1 MSSISLGLVIKPHG
15 LKGVLKVS
23 PGFELLNENAVE
35 AGDEFFID
43 GQSFVLESLEYQPQ
57 GFLVKLAGINS
68 IEAAE
73 TLRGKR
79 IYFPEVPPRYPAKG
93 FYLEQIIGFEFLEQS
108 SKQTGQIRDIYETGA
123 HFNLVL
129 ETSVGTSFDVP
140 MVSQFVKDIDVLKK
154 KVVLDLAKLEH

>member
-1 MSSISLGLVIKPHG
+1 
-15 LKGVLKVS
+15 
-23 PGFELLNENAVE
+23 
-35 AGDEFFID
+35 
-43 GQSFVLESLEYQPQ
+43 LESLEYQPQ
-57 GFLVKLAGINS
+57 GFLVKLADVDT

-93 FYLEQIIGFEFLEQS
+93 FYLEQIIGFEFLEQA

-129 ETSVGTSFDVP
+129 ETSTGTSFDVP
-140 MVSQFVKDIDVLKK
+140 MVSQFVKDIDLTQKS
-154 KVVLDLAKLEH
+154 VVLDLAKLER